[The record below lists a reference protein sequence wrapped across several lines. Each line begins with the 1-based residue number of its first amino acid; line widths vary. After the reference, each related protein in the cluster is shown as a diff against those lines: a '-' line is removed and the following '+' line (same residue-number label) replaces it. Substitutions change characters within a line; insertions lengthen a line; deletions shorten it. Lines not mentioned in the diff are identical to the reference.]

1 MQFIYNNYIIIN
13 KKLIIVPIKRIA
25 EKDRFVSTPT
35 STTISDSRYLFNNN
49 LNNNEVIF
57 KENIEEKSNI
67 NNIEN
72 LNRVHREVQGK

>member
-1 MQFIYNNYIIIN
+1 MIT
-13 KKLIIVPIKRIA
+13 VPIKRTA
-25 EKDRFVSTPT
+25 EKDKFVSTPT

-57 KENIEEKSNI
+57 KENIEEKNN

-72 LNRVHREVQGK
+72 HNRVHREVQGK